1 MRSIY
6 VQVVQHSPEHR
17 LLARFLPRPPG
28 ATRFRSFD
36 KVGRP
41 WLLRTTLML
50 LLGLLLPLPL
60 ILLFLLRLL
69 LPRRQFVCGWSCAL
83 ISLVISC
90 VHSHARGEITASGNF
105 TYMQTLVASE
115 RFLRPGGSSV
125 RVYFQCTRA
134 RPSFWPCPRP
144 CNLGVEKTACSQK
157 VLSQQPR
164 HGSAR
169 PPHNQVQREWE
180 LRVPP
185 SS

>member
-28 ATRFRSFD
+28 ARRFRSFD

-60 ILLFLLRLL
+60 ILLFVLRLL
-69 LPRRQFVCGWSCAL
+69 LPRHQFVCGWSCAL

-105 TYMQTLVASE
+105 SYMQTLVASE
-115 RFLRPGGSSV
+115 RFLIDDRGGHLYEYTFSTLGQDLRFGHV
-125 RVYFQCTRA
+125 LDRA
-134 RPSFWPCPRP
+134 
-144 CNLGVEKTACSQK
+144 T
-157 VLSQQPR
+157 
-164 HGSAR
+164 
-169 PPHNQVQREWE
+169 
-180 LRVPP
+180 
-185 SS
+185 